1 MDLVNR
7 LPSGSKTVIGE
18 RGATLS
24 GGEKQ
29 RISIAQAFLKDSPIL
44 ILDEITANLDYEN
57 ERAINE
63 ALKELKKGKIA
74 LMIAHRLSTIKSA
87 DYVTFIKD
95 GSCEAFGTFDE
106 VYEGNGNFRKVLGEG
121 YESA

>member
-1 MDLVNR
+1 M
-7 LPSGSKTVIGE
+7 
-18 RGATLS
+18 
-24 GGEKQ
+24 
-29 RISIAQAFLKDSPIL
+29 
-44 ILDEITANLDYEN
+44 DEITANLDYEN

-121 YESA
+121 YERA